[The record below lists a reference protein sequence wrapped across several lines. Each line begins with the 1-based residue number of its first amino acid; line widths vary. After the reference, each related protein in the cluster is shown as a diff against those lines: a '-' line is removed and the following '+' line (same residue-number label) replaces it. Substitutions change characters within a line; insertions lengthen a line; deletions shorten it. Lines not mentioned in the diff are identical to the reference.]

1 MQDRNAPQKNS
12 SRINKEPAI
21 MADPAPLFTADE
33 LKQYRYQ
40 CSHKLVVS
48 LTAGA
53 IYLVLV
59 TVFFLD
65 KALKNAA
72 EQDKLH
78 YYGFAA
84 AGYVLLIVLI
94 AMIVRRSQSLNFSRF
109 LRGCVKFDNFGYML
123 EYVELRMPG
132 PFSPRFLKYP
142 IHLMILGKVLD
153 HSEKPNN
160 VETGRRMIAG
170 AADRDPSLEP
180 FREAPLAELM
190 EYHEKT
196 FLAAH
201 PEMLR
206 EWHNAENF
214 HGMLVHYILPV
225 VIIVG
230 IISFILKGC
239 TPPEETE
246 ERSLPAAEET
256 RKTDHVPGGAGK
268 DVAAPDAAGNEM
280 KPDIASPVETDVPAV
295 TGQPESAPQ
304 G

>member
-1 MQDRNAPQKNS
+1 MTDHAS
-12 SRINKEPAI
+12 
-21 MADPAPLFTADE
+21 LFSADE
-33 LKQYRYQ
+33 LKQFRYK
-40 CSHKLVVS
+40 CSHKLAVS

-72 EQDKLH
+72 VQDKLH

-84 AGYVLLIVLI
+84 AGYLLLIVLI

-109 LRGCVKFDNFGYML
+109 LQGCVKFDNFDYKL

-142 IHLMILGKVLD
+142 IHLMILGKVLEQ
-153 HSEKPNN
+153 SEKPDNA
-160 VETGRRMIAG
+160 ETGRRMIA
-170 AADRDPSLEP
+170 AAAGRNPSLEP
-180 FREAPLAELM
+180 FREAPLADLM

-196 FLAAH
+196 FLPVH
-201 PEMLR
+201 PEMIR

-225 VIIVG
+225 VVIVG
-230 IISFILKGC
+230 IVSFILKGC

-246 ERSLPAAEET
+246 ERSLPASGEAQ
-256 RKTDHVPGGAGK
+256 KSDASPGGAEKG
-268 DVAAPDAAGNEM
+268 VAPPDASGNEM
-280 KPDIASPVETDVPAV
+280 KLDPAPAV
-295 TGQPESAPQ
+295 DSEAPVVTGPQPGVVPPQ
-304 G
+304 V

>member
-1 MQDRNAPQKNS
+1 
-12 SRINKEPAI
+12 
-21 MADPAPLFTADE
+21 MADTTPLFTADE
-33 LKQYRYQ
+33 LKQYRYK
-40 CSHKLVVS
+40 CSHKLAVS

-72 EQDKLH
+72 VQDQMY

-84 AGYVLLIVLI
+84 AGYLLLIVLI

-109 LRGCVKFDNFGYML
+109 LRGCVRFDNFEYKL

-142 IHLMILGKVLD
+142 IHLMILGKVLEQ
-153 HSEKPNN
+153 SEKPENA
-160 VETGRRMIAG
+160 ETGRRMIEG
-170 AADRDPSLEP
+170 AAARDPELEP
-180 FREAPLAELM
+180 FRGAPLADLM

-201 PEMLR
+201 PEMIR
-206 EWHNAENF
+206 EWHNAESF

-246 ERSLPAAEET
+246 ERSLPASVET
-256 RKTDHVPGGAGK
+256 KPDAVPGGEGK
-268 DVAAPDAAGNEM
+268 DLVAPDAAGNGM
-280 KPDIASPVETDVPAV
+280 KQDAAPAADAEAPAV
-295 TGQPESAPQ
+295 TAPESAPQ
-304 G
+304 V